1 MTIDSFIREVRRDH
15 TKGKI
20 SAVPGASDY
29 DEFYYRNC
37 CGQPY
42 ERNELWLG
50 FFGKVADRIVSDM
63 QPKRV
68 LDAGCAIGLLVE
80 TLRARGVDATGID
93 LSTWAIEHATEAA
106 KPHVREGS
114 IVEPFDR
121 QYDLIV
127 CIEVLEHM
135 PPEEAEKAIANFAAH
150 TGDVLF
156 SSTPFDYKEPTHV
169 NVRMPED
176 WAEAFARHGFYRDVD
191 YDASFITKWAARFTR
206 RSVPTHRLVRDY
218 ERRYWQLRAAEHD
231 ARTYSVEVQD
241 RLAAAEERRAGLEKD
256 LTEAGNALSEAHRQ
270 TNEVH
275 RVLDEVRADLTAQL
289 AAANRMIRGLQEQAA
304 DLEADA
310 NELKHKLGASLDTI
324 RHMESSAFWRAR
336 LLLNRL
342 MRRR

>member
-1 MTIDSFIREVRRDH
+1 
-15 TKGKI
+15 
-20 SAVPGASDY
+20 VPGASDY

-42 ERNELWLG
+42 ERNDVWLG
-50 FFGKVADRIVSDM
+50 FFGRVADRIVADI

-80 TLRARGVDATGID
+80 TLRARGVDASGID

-114 IVEPFDR
+114 IVEPFEG

-135 PPEEAEKAIANFAAH
+135 PAEEAEKAIANFAAH

-156 SSTPFDYKEPTHV
+156 SSTPFDYKEPTHI

-206 RSVPTHRLVRDY
+206 RSVPAHRLVRDY

-241 RLAAAEERRAGLEKD
+241 RLAAAERETERERERRAGIEKE
-256 LTEAGNALSEAHRQ
+256 LVEAHRQ

-275 RVLDEVRADLTAQL
+275 RVLDEVRAELTASL
-289 AAANRMIRGLQEQAA
+289 AAANGMIHALQEQAA
-304 DLEADA
+304 DLEADT
-310 NELKHKLGASLDTI
+310 NELRQKLGASLDTI
-324 RHMESSAFWRAR
+324 RHMESSVFWRAR
-336 LLLNRL
+336 IGLNRL
-342 MRRR
+342 LRRRR

>member
-1 MTIDSFIREVRRDH
+1 MMSP
-15 TKGKI
+15 
-20 SAVPGASDY
+20 VPAASDF

-42 ERNELWLG
+42 ERNEIWLG
-50 FFGKVADRIVSDM
+50 FFGTVADRIVSDI

-80 TLRARGVDATGID
+80 TLRARGVDASGID

-106 KPHVREGS
+106 KPYVREGS
-114 IVEPFDR
+114 IVEPFDG

-135 PPEEAEKAIANFAAH
+135 PAEEAEKAIANFAKH

-191 YDASFITKWAARFTR
+191 FEGSFITKWAARFTR
-206 RSVPTHRLVRDY
+206 RAVPVHRLVRDY
-218 ERRYWQLRAAEHD
+218 ERRFWQLRAAELD
-231 ARTYSVEVQD
+231 ARAYSVEVQD
-241 RLAAAEERRAGLEKD
+241 RLAAADRERDRMAGVEQD
-256 LTEAGNALSEAHRQ
+256 LR
-270 TNEVH
+270 EVH
-275 RVLDEVRADLTAQL
+275 RQLGEANENLTGEVAT
-289 AAANRMIRGLQEQAA
+289 ANRMVYELQEQAA

-310 NELKHKLGASLDTI
+310 NELRQKLGGALDTI
-324 RHMESSAFWRAR
+324 RHMESSVFWRAR

-342 MRRR
+342 LRR

>member
-1 MTIDSFIREVRRDH
+1 MT
-15 TKGKI
+15 
-20 SAVPGASDY
+20 AMPNASDY
-29 DEFYYRNC
+29 NEFYYRNC

-50 FFGKVADRIVSDM
+50 FFGSVADRIVSDI
-63 QPKRV
+63 QPRRV

-80 TLRARGVDATGID
+80 TLRARGVDASGID

-114 IVEPFDR
+114 IVEPFEG

-156 SSTPFDYKEPTHV
+156 SSTPFDYKEPTHI
-169 NVRMPED
+169 NVRMPEE

-191 YDASFITKWAARFTR
+191 FDAAFITRWAARFTR
-206 RSVPTHRLVRDY
+206 RAVPVHRLVRDY
-218 ERRYWQLRAAEHD
+218 ERRFWQLRAAEQD
-231 ARTYSVEVQD
+231 ARAYSVDVQD
-241 RLAAAEERRAGLEKD
+241 RLAERDRLAVVETGLVAELARVNTMARD
-256 LTEAGNALSEAHRQ
+256 LQIEN
-270 TNEVH
+270 
-275 RVLDEVRADLTAQL
+275 
-289 AAANRMIRGLQEQAA
+289 A
-304 DLEADA
+304 DLETDT
-310 NELKHKLGASLDTI
+310 NELRQKLGASLDTI
-324 RHMESSAFWRAR
+324 RQMERSVFWRAR

-342 MRRR
+342 LRRGR